1 MRLAPHSLSL
11 GVSTQVSSDPWL
23 QPWMPLI
30 LERAGT
36 GPVLEIGCGTG
47 QDTLTLADAGARVV
61 AFDQSPQAVA
71 KARERAPQA
80 EITCQDA
87 RDPFPSLGLR
97 IGVVIAS
104 LSLHYFSWSETRSL
118 FARVHDQLCHGGLF
132 LCRLN
137 STNDHNHGAS
147 GHPQIEPNYYLV
159 DGLPKRFF
167 DRASIDQLFAHG
179 WRILSMQEL
188 ATDKY
193 ARPKV
198 LWELVVERD
207 A

>member
-1 MRLAPHSLSL
+1 MLP
-11 GVSTQVSSDPWL
+11 DPWL
-23 QPWMPLI
+23 QRWLPLI
-30 LERAGT
+30 LERAGM

-47 QDTLTLADAGARVV
+47 LDTLTLANAGASVV

-71 KARERAPQA
+71 KARERAPKA
-80 EITCQDA
+80 DITCQDV

-97 IGVVIAS
+97 VGVVIAS
-104 LSLHYFSWSETRSL
+104 LSLHYFSWSETQSL
-118 FARVHDQLCHGGLF
+118 FARVHDQLRRGGLF

-147 GHPQIEPNYYLV
+147 GHPKIEPNYFLV

-167 DRASIDQLFAHG
+167 DRASIDQLLAHG
-179 WRILSMQEL
+179 WRILSIQEL
-188 ATDKY
+188 ATNKY

-198 LWELVVERD
+198 LWELAVERD